1 MHDVHQVIPE
11 RDLANISIFFQNQLP
26 EGTIEME
33 ITLLKECIQAL
44 IINALQYTDE
54 GAVITVISAPP
65 DFSRLTF
72 DVLDTGCGI
81 AADDQQRI
89 FEPYEKVD
97 PHTRGVGLGLT
108 LAAKI
113 AAAMDGSVTLVNSS
127 QEPEHHGSCFR
138 AEFLRP
144 NFASLSIPF
153 TSLQAGQ
160 LPNIPRSFHVLP
172 ISGTRKGLVLHFA
185 KYLEHRGFEDSSDPE
200 GAMILLTYTH
210 DSTAF
215 LKLSEAVQL
224 GQVAICMVPAGAVI
238 STHRGERDVLFFSGP
253 FLTSRLEEMLKE
265 VDTVCKSLQ
274 SNKTPSEAPG
284 DAHLNSGSGNTP
296 ETTHGEAVASIM
308 PVALLVDDNVVNLKI
323 FRMYCEKR
331 RIPYRTAV
339 NGREAVEQFEL
350 SLGTDAPVNMVLMD
364 LQMPIC
370 DGIEATRQIR
380 DLEQEKKPRAPACC
394 IFMVTGQDSGE
405 DKTRS
410 FEAGA
415 DEFYVKPMS
424 IQTLDRGLGERFP
437 AFKKTIP
444 SREKK
449 LKS

>member
-54 GAVITVISAPP
+54 GVVITVISAPA

-81 AADDQQRI
+81 AEADQQRV

-97 PHTRGVGLGLT
+97 PHTRGIGLGLT

-113 AAAMDGSVTLVNSS
+113 AGAMDGSVTLVTSS
-127 QEPEHHGSCFR
+127 QDPEQHGSCFR
-138 AEFLRP
+138 AEFLNP
-144 NFASLSIPF
+144 HFASLSIPS
-153 TSLQAGQ
+153 TSLQAGL
-160 LPNIPRSFHVLP
+160 LPHIPRTFHVLP
-172 ISGTRKGLVLHFA
+172 THGPRQGLVLHFA
-185 KYLEHRGFEDSSDPE
+185 KYLEHRGMEDSNNPE

-210 DSTAF
+210 DPVAF
-215 LKLSEAVQL
+215 LKLSESVQL
-224 GQVAICMVPAGAVI
+224 GQVAICMVPAGAVT
-238 STHRGERDVLFFSGP
+238 STHRGERDVLFFFGP
-253 FLTSRLEEMLKE
+253 FLSSRLEEMLKE
-265 VDTVCKSLQ
+265 VNMACKRLKSERALGG
-274 SNKTPSEAPG
+274 SAADACPNGGLHAAPEAPQG
-284 DAHLNSGSGNTP
+284 VAPGS
-296 ETTHGEAVASIM
+296 TT

-339 NGREAVEQFEL
+339 NGREAVDQFEL
-350 SLGTDAPVNMVLMD
+350 SLRTEAPVNMVLMD

-370 DGIEATRQIR
+370 DGVEATRQIR
-380 DLEQEKKPRAPACC
+380 DLERERSLVPACC

-424 IQTLDRGLGERFP
+424 IQTLDLGLGERFP

-444 SREKK
+444 SKNKK